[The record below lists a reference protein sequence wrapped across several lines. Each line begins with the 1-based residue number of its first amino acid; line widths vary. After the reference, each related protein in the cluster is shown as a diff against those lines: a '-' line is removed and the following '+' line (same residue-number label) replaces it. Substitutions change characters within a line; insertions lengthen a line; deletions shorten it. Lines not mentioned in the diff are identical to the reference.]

1 MNNSIPEKAVPP
13 GVAAPKIKKA
23 RIPLFSDIAA
33 VPHMVW
39 LVLFVILP
47 LIFVAVYAFTDIEG
61 SFTLDNIFALSQH
74 AQTFLTSVCYALI
87 ATVICLAVG
96 YPLAFAISKAPAKRQ
111 GFLIM
116 LMMIPMWM
124 NLLIRTYSLMAILDD
139 GGLING
145 LLKATGLGELHIVGT
160 AGAVI
165 FGMVYDFF
173 PYMVLPI
180 YSVMSKQDQRLIEA
194 AYDLGCNR
202 VAAHFKV
209 TMPLSVPGII
219 SGITMVF
226 VPSIST
232 FYISQ
237 KLGGGTKELI
247 GDTIERQINNPATR
261 NVGAAIS
268 LVMMILILI
277 SVAVMNKFSDDDSS
291 GGVVI

>member
-1 MNNSIPEKAVPP
+1 MNKNISETVPP
-13 GVAAPKIKKA
+13 LERA
-23 RIPLFSDIAA
+23 RVKLPIFSEIAA

-39 LVLFVILP
+39 LVLFVVLP
-47 LIFVAVYAFTDIEG
+47 LIFVVYYAFTDIDG
-61 SFTLDNIFALSQH
+61 GFTFANIAALTQH
-74 AQTFLTSVCYALI
+74 AGTFLTSVCYALI
-87 ATVICLAVG
+87 ATVICLIVG

-111 GFLIM
+111 GVLIM
-116 LMMIPMWM
+116 LLMIPMWM

-139 GGLING
+139 GGIING
-145 LLKATGLGELHIVGT
+145 LLNAVGLPELHIIGT

-180 YSVMSKQDQRLIEA
+180 YSVMTKQDSRLIEA

-202 VAAHFKV
+202 LSAHFKV
-209 TMPLSVPGII
+209 TLPLSVPGIV

-237 KLGGGTKELI
+237 KLGGGTRELI

-277 SVAVMNKFSDDDSS
+277 SVTVMNKFSDDDSK
-291 GGVVI
+291 GGVII

>member
-1 MNNSIPEKAVPP
+1 MARMNKNIAE
-13 GVAAPKIKKA
+13 AAPPPERKKVKLP
-23 RIPLFSDIAA
+23 IFSEIAA

-39 LVLFVILP
+39 LVLFVVLP
-47 LIFVAVYAFTDIEG
+47 LVFVVYYAFTDLEG
-61 SFTLDNIFALSQH
+61 GFTFDNIAALSQH
-74 AQTFLTSVCYALI
+74 AGTFVTSVCYALI
-87 ATVICLAVG
+87 ATVICLLVG
-96 YPLAFAISKAPAKRQ
+96 YPLAFAISKASAKKQ
-111 GFLIM
+111 GLLIM
-116 LMMIPMWM
+116 LLMIPMWM

-139 GGLING
+139 GGIING
-145 LLKATGLGELHIVGT
+145 MLSAVGLPELHIIGT

-180 YSVMSKQDQRLIEA
+180 YSVMTKQDSKLIEA

-202 VAAHFKV
+202 LSAHFKV
-209 TMPLSVPGII
+209 TLPLSVPGIV

-237 KLGGGTKELI
+237 KLGGGTRELI

-277 SVAVMNKFSDDDSS
+277 SVTVMNKFSDDDAN
-291 GGVVI
+291 GGVII

>member
-1 MNNSIPEKAVPP
+1 MNKAVVPP
-13 GVAAPKIKKA
+13 PAERKKLKLP
-23 RIPLFSDIAA
+23 IFSEIAA

-39 LVLFVILP
+39 LVLFVVLP
-47 LIFVAVYAFTDIEG
+47 LIFVCFYAFTDLNG
-61 SFTLDNIFALSQH
+61 NLTLSNIAALSEH
-74 AQTFLTSVCYALI
+74 AGTFLTSVCYAFL
-87 ATVICLAVG
+87 ATVICLIIG
-96 YPLAFAISKAPAKRQ
+96 YPLAFAISRAPAKRQ
-111 GFLIM
+111 GLLIM
-116 LMMIPMWM
+116 LLMIPMWM
-124 NLLIRTYSLMAILDD
+124 NLLIRTYSLMALLDD
-139 GGLING
+139 GGLLNG
-145 LLKATGLGELHIVGT
+145 ILGAIDPDWQVHIIGT
-160 AGAVI
+160 SGAVI

-180 YSVMSKQDQRLIEA
+180 YSVMTKQDDRLIEA
-194 AYDLGCNR
+194 AYDLGCHR
-202 VAAHFKV
+202 LSAHFKV
-209 TMPLSVPGII
+209 TLPLSVPGII

-277 SVAVMNKFSDDDSS
+277 SVTVMNKFSDEDSS
-291 GGVVI
+291 GGVLI

>member
-1 MNNSIPEKAVPP
+1 MMNKASVPP
-13 GVAAPKIKKA
+13 PAERKKIKLP
-23 RIPLFSDIAA
+23 IFSEIAA
-33 VPHMVW
+33 VPHIVW
-39 LVLFVILP
+39 LVLFVVLP
-47 LIFVAVYAFTDIEG
+47 LIFVCVYAFTDSNG
-61 SFTLDNIFALSQH
+61 SFTFSNILALSEH
-74 AQTFLTSVCYALI
+74 TGTFLTSVCYAFI
-87 ATVICLAVG
+87 ATVICLIIG
-96 YPLAFAISKAPAKRQ
+96 YPLAFAISKASPKRQ
-111 GFLIM
+111 GLLIM
-116 LMMIPMWM
+116 LLMIPMWM
-124 NLLIRTYSLMAILDD
+124 NLLIRTYSLMALLDD
-139 GGLING
+139 GGLLNG
-145 LLKATGLGELHIVGT
+145 ILNAVGLPELHIIGT

-180 YSVMSKQDQRLIEA
+180 YSVMTKQDEKLIEA
-194 AYDLGCNR
+194 AYDLGCHR
-202 VAAHFKV
+202 LSAHFKV
-209 TMPLSVPGII
+209 TLPLSVPGIV

-277 SVAVMNKFSDDDSS
+277 SVTVMNKFSDDDST
-291 GGVVI
+291 GGVLI

>member
-1 MNNSIPEKAVPP
+1 MNKNIAESVPP
-13 GVAAPKIKKA
+13 PERKKVKLP
-23 RIPLFSDIAA
+23 IFSEIAA
-33 VPHMVW
+33 VPHTVW
-39 LVLFVILP
+39 MALFVVLP
-47 LIFVAVYAFTDIEG
+47 LIFVVYYAFTDMNGE
-61 SFTLDNIFALSQH
+61 FTFSNILALSDH
-74 AQTFLTSVCYALI
+74 AGTFLTSVCYALI
-87 ATVICLAVG
+87 ATAICLAVG
-96 YPLAFAISKAPAKRQ
+96 YPLAFAISRAPAKRQ
-111 GFLIM
+111 GLLVM
-116 LMMIPMWM
+116 LLMIPMWM

-139 GGLING
+139 GGIING
-145 LLKATGLGELHIVGT
+145 LLTAVGIPEIHIIGT

-180 YSVMSKQDQRLIEA
+180 YSVMTKQDHRLIEA
-194 AYDLGCNR
+194 AYDLGCHR
-202 VAAHFKV
+202 LSAHFKV
-209 TMPLSVPGII
+209 TLPLSVPGII

-268 LVMMILILI
+268 LIMMILILI
-277 SVAVMNKFSDDDSS
+277 SVTVMNKFSDDDES
-291 GGVVI
+291 GGVLI

>member
-1 MNNSIPEKAVPP
+1 
-13 GVAAPKIKKA
+13 
-23 RIPLFSDIAA
+23 
-33 VPHMVW
+33 MVW
-39 LVLFVILP
+39 MVLFVVLP
-47 LIFVAVYAFTDIEG
+47 LIFVCYYAFTDLNGNI
-61 SFTLDNIFALSQH
+61 TLDNILALSDH
-74 AQTFLTSVCYALI
+74 AGTFLTSVCYAFL
-87 ATVICLAVG
+87 ATVICLLIG
-96 YPLAFAISKAPAKRQ
+96 YPLAFVISRAPAKRQ
-111 GFLIM
+111 GLLIM
-116 LMMIPMWM
+116 LLMIPMWM
-124 NLLIRTYSLMAILDD
+124 NLLIRTYSLMALLDD
-139 GGLING
+139 GGLLNG
-145 LLKATGLGELHIVGT
+145 ILNAVGLPELHIIGT

-180 YSVMSKQDQRLIEA
+180 YSVMTKQDERLIEA
-194 AYDLGCNR
+194 AYDLGCPR
-202 VAAHFKV
+202 LSAHFKV
-209 TMPLSVPGII
+209 TLPLSVPGII

-277 SVAVMNKFSDDDSS
+277 SVTVMNKFSDEDSS
-291 GGVVI
+291 GGVLI